1 MDTPQY
7 KVKYASRDRSNDRSG
22 PKKCPPSVLENPDSR
37 IVRLEFFLLN
47 VLHLDKRIHLTL
59 KTTKREEQLV
69 VHRATTLTLA
79 LMMKFSTIVG

>member
-1 MDTPQY
+1 VNTPQY

-22 PKKCPPSVLENPDSR
+22 PKKCPPSVLETPDSR

-59 KTTKREEQLV
+59 ETTKREEQLV
-69 VHRATTLTLA
+69 VHGTATTLALA
-79 LMMKFSTIVG
+79 LMM

>member
-1 MDTPQY
+1 MDAPQY
-7 KVKYASRDRSNDRSG
+7 KVKYASRDRSNDRSSSE
-22 PKKCPPSVLENPDSR
+22 KCSPSVLETPDSR

-59 KTTKREEQLV
+59 EATKREEQLV

-79 LMMKFSTIVG
+79 LMM

>member
-1 MDTPQY
+1 VNTPQY

-22 PKKCPPSVLENPDSR
+22 SKKCPPSVLETPDSR

-59 KTTKREEQLV
+59 ETTKREEQLV
-69 VHRATTLTLA
+69 VHAATTLTSA
-79 LMMKFSTIVG
+79 LMM

>member
-1 MDTPQY
+1 
-7 KVKYASRDRSNDRSG
+7 
-22 PKKCPPSVLENPDSR
+22 
-37 IVRLEFFLLN
+37 LLN